1 MKNIFKISTLS
12 IITILALSSCGGG
25 SSTSATTNTKQGYF
39 IDSGVEGL
47 DYKATPSGKTGIT
60 DKDGL
65 FDYVDGDTVK
75 FSVGNFEL
83 GEAKPTQDG
92 LVTPE
97 AIIPEDMTEEARTEA
112 EGLMLR
118 VLQSIDIDN
127 DASNGIEIPED
138 IRDLFNKPEFEPVVF
153 SELDEESLLDVS
165 PEMKDL
171 IDTDNDGII
180 DVDLDKAILHHEES
194 KIEWENNQK
203 PSTLLDPT
211 DPSTETSDLDTTEV
225 PSIETPDSDTI
236 DVPSIET
243 PNSDTIE
250 VPSIETPESDTTE
263 KPTIETPDLATPD
276 AMPKLDTTKPSVDTP
291 AKEDTSSNEVTL
303 TPTYEWNTPTKE
315 TSSDENLKQDKP
327 SIETPTEETSS
338 DENLKKDETSIETPN
353 TDVTTVVSN
362 ERVTPQPADASTETV
377 NDDTTATT
385 EEPETEEDTSSATE
399 EDTTAS
405 DDTTTTEPE
414 TEEETDNKSGI

>member
-127 DASNGIEIPED
+127 DASNGIEIPEAEPPRC
-138 IRDLFNKPEFEPVVF
+138 IAPQVRMRRSGAKRSEVRAKRGFPLQPGLGGGEVAQATRRPNPGGQPRAFE
-153 SELDEESLLDVS
+153 
-165 PEMKDL
+165 
-171 IDTDNDGII
+171 
-180 DVDLDKAILHHEES
+180 
-194 KIEWENNQK
+194 
-203 PSTLLDPT
+203 
-211 DPSTETSDLDTTEV
+211 
-225 PSIETPDSDTI
+225 
-236 DVPSIET
+236 
-243 PNSDTIE
+243 
-250 VPSIETPESDTTE
+250 
-263 KPTIETPDLATPD
+263 
-276 AMPKLDTTKPSVDTP
+276 
-291 AKEDTSSNEVTL
+291 
-303 TPTYEWNTPTKE
+303 
-315 TSSDENLKQDKP
+315 
-327 SIETPTEETSS
+327 
-338 DENLKKDETSIETPN
+338 
-353 TDVTTVVSN
+353 
-362 ERVTPQPADASTETV
+362 RDASACERPAQPRV
-377 NDDTTATT
+377 NLARL
-385 EEPETEEDTSSATE
+385 
-399 EDTTAS
+399 
-405 DDTTTTEPE
+405 
-414 TEEETDNKSGI
+414 